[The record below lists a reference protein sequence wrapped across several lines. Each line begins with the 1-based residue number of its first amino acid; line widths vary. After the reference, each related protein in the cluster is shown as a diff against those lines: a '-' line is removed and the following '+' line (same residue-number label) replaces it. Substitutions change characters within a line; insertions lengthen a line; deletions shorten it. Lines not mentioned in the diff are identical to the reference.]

1 MERFINCNCEGQS
14 NSQFM
19 DLFPVSKSRGC
30 SHVFRNYYWWQLPPI
45 FSLVFSPLS
54 FSFAS
59 CAIQLLLK
67 KRHRLSL
74 WMPAMTSLWC
84 EGSLPKDSGPQSLC
98 YSRVTAH
105 SPPFQPRREI
115 AHISRTAPHFPIS
128 HQHTP
133 ESCRGTKQDRIWGW
147 SGAACFSLANQ
158 EMHTAQSLSETHRT
172 DKYCGHVDLNLGL
185 SLHL

>member
-1 MERFINCNCEGQS
+1 MCHITSIRMERFINCNCEGQS

-67 KRHRLSL
+67 KHHRLSL
-74 WMPAMTSLWC
+74 WMPAMNSDVRGPFLRIQVLNPSATAELQLIHLPSSHGGKLHTSAEQL
-84 EGSLPKDSGPQSLC
+84 
-98 YSRVTAH
+98 
-105 SPPFQPRREI
+105 
-115 AHISRTAPHFPIS
+115 HISQFPTSTRLSHAEGQNRT
-128 HQHTP
+128 
-133 ESCRGTKQDRIWGW
+133 G
-147 SGAACFSLANQ
+147 SGAGLEQLASL
-158 EMHTAQSLSETHRT
+158 
-172 DKYCGHVDLNLGL
+172 
-185 SLHL
+185 